1 MLPQLRNGVVAFHGG
16 FHLRGVG
23 DVPTW
28 HDLMD
33 VWTGPHALH
42 KVYDAIAPTDV
53 PFGQDCRVETSSSC
67 AAESSTNSIP
77 NWDISSRCPRILG
90 RSCAAIEGTG
100 DVLLDL
106 EALDAFREDG
116 EELEPGMLL
125 HVDPPSLPT
134 RPRMASPFRRC
145 RARSGWSI
153 SSTTIAVSWNKPN
166 ANRLRLVHDPEHGES
181 DSPFALHGDRRWVER
196 LWLWLAW

>member
-1 MLPQLRNGVVAFHGG
+1 MLLQLRNGVVAFHGG

-53 PFGQDCRVETSSSC
+53 PFGQDCFG
-67 AAESSTNSIP
+67 
-77 NWDISSRCPRILG
+77 DQFILRG
-90 RSCAAIEGTG
+90 GVVYKLNTELGHFEQMSEDLGAFLGAAIEEPVTY
-100 DVLLDL
+100 LDL

-125 HVDPPSLPT
+125 HVDPP
-134 RPRMASPFRRC
+134 F
-145 RARSGWSI
+145 
-153 SSTTIAVSWNKPN
+153 SSDEAEDGITVSAMPC
-166 ANRLRLVHDPEHGES
+166 E
-181 DSPFALHGDRRWVER
+181 ER
-196 LWLWLAW
+196 LEYLFDHYRRFMEQA